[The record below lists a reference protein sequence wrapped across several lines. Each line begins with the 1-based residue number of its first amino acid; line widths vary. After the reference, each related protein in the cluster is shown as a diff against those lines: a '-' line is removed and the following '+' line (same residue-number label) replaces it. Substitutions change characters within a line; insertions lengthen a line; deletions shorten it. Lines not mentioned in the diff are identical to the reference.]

1 MDLGFL
7 NLSNVVELVEI
18 GIVTAIILLQ
28 MAFFIKTKKSIK
40 VYRSMLPVL
49 ENLHVAKV
57 QAPND
62 LINATQPHEVQKILF
77 SEDPAY
83 QQHRQLVE
91 MAVKDPNVPKIEL
104 SLIQSHAKQSSQ
116 VFDKILTTINSY
128 IIRSRNK
135 ALDFNMIQDIVERQ
149 VNTQEE
155 QIRLTVGV
163 PLYLGLMTT
172 MIGIIVGLFSMPDLA
187 NTMTSNFANN
197 DNLLNQGI
205 TNLIGGVKIAMV
217 ASLVGLAM
225 TTYLSSITLR
235 KTKQKVEQIKD
246 DFYAFTQ
253 LELLPVINQ
262 SLPSTISSLQEN
274 LVKFNE
280 GFRGN
285 LDQLSEVFGKNTEA
299 IQAQKELFEALDREK
314 IISVSEHNVKVMQEL
329 QQSTTKIEQLNLYLD
344 SLGKVLHNS
353 QAIVNTTDA
362 VLKRTQNIE
371 SIAEGMNTS
380 INDNKEI
387 MQFIRSDIDHIR
399 ALRVDSR
406 TNLND
411 YNQQISDMFAALLQH
426 MRDTTFEIKRFTA
439 EEYNAIETALSA
451 DRDIFRQLDEL
462 HDIKKAMTELL
473 ALQKTLPEDKSD
485 LIVQQLQQLNAHQ
498 SNLSE
503 NLNQLTKLINTLP
516 DSIASIHIPSSQV
529 PPSSYIL
536 PDEPIE
542 KVKVESQD
550 LFAKLQ
556 DHLNQKADQQRLA
569 TEKTNVQLNE
579 IISLLQA
586 LKVNS
591 SDKATENLDDT
602 PSLTGEPLPFI
613 AVTNINDKPKS
624 SSWFSRWF
632 KRS

>member
-28 MAFFIKTKKSIK
+28 LAFFIKTKKSIK

-49 ENLHVAKV
+49 ENLYVAKV

-91 MAVKDPNVPKIEL
+91 LAVKDPNVPKIEL
-104 SLIQSHAKQSSQ
+104 SLIQTHAKQSSQ
-116 VFDKILTTINSY
+116 AFDKILTTINSY

-285 LDQLSEVFGKNTEA
+285 LD
-299 IQAQKELFEALDREK
+299 
-314 IISVSEHNVKVMQEL
+314 
-329 QQSTTKIEQLNLYLD
+329 
-344 SLGKVLHNS
+344 
-353 QAIVNTTDA
+353 
-362 VLKRTQNIE
+362 
-371 SIAEGMNTS
+371 
-380 INDNKEI
+380 
-387 MQFIRSDIDHIR
+387 
-399 ALRVDSR
+399 
-406 TNLND
+406 
-411 YNQQISDMFAALLQH
+411 
-426 MRDTTFEIKRFTA
+426 
-439 EEYNAIETALSA
+439 
-451 DRDIFRQLDEL
+451 
-462 HDIKKAMTELL
+462 
-473 ALQKTLPEDKSD
+473 
-485 LIVQQLQQLNAHQ
+485 
-498 SNLSE
+498 
-503 NLNQLTKLINTLP
+503 
-516 DSIASIHIPSSQV
+516 
-529 PPSSYIL
+529 
-536 PDEPIE
+536 
-542 KVKVESQD
+542 
-550 LFAKLQ
+550 
-556 DHLNQKADQQRLA
+556 
-569 TEKTNVQLNE
+569 
-579 IISLLQA
+579 
-586 LKVNS
+586 
-591 SDKATENLDDT
+591 
-602 PSLTGEPLPFI
+602 
-613 AVTNINDKPKS
+613 
-624 SSWFSRWF
+624 
-632 KRS
+632 

>member
-1 MDLGFL
+1 
-7 NLSNVVELVEI
+7 
-18 GIVTAIILLQ
+18 
-28 MAFFIKTKKSIK
+28 
-40 VYRSMLPVL
+40 MLPVL

-104 SLIQSHAKQSSQ
+104 SLIQTHAKQSSQ

-314 IISVSEHNVKVMQEL
+314 IVSVSEHNVKVMQEL

-344 SLGKVLHNS
+344 SLGKYY
-353 QAIVNTTDA
+353 IT
-362 VLKRTQNIE
+362 LKR
-371 SIAEGMNTS
+371 S
-380 INDNKEI
+380 
-387 MQFIRSDIDHIR
+387 
-399 ALRVDSR
+399 
-406 TNLND
+406 
-411 YNQQISDMFAALLQH
+411 
-426 MRDTTFEIKRFTA
+426 
-439 EEYNAIETALSA
+439 
-451 DRDIFRQLDEL
+451 
-462 HDIKKAMTELL
+462 
-473 ALQKTLPEDKSD
+473 
-485 LIVQQLQQLNAHQ
+485 LIQRM
-498 SNLSE
+498 
-503 NLNQLTKLINTLP
+503 
-516 DSIASIHIPSSQV
+516 PS
-529 PPSSYIL
+529 
-536 PDEPIE
+536 
-542 KVKVESQD
+542 
-550 LFAKLQ
+550 
-556 DHLNQKADQQRLA
+556 
-569 TEKTNVQLNE
+569 
-579 IISLLQA
+579 
-586 LKVNS
+586 
-591 SDKATENLDDT
+591 
-602 PSLTGEPLPFI
+602 
-613 AVTNINDKPKS
+613 
-624 SSWFSRWF
+624 
-632 KRS
+632 